1 MTNSAGLL
9 TTGQAADRLGTSA
22 NTFKKLVAAGL
33 FPALSR
39 RGNRTLVPVAD
50 IDALARRESV
60 DIAGPGLPELP
71 VLRVGSVHRAG
82 SDDPG
87 RREWLG
93 YGTDLSPEQKLS
105 ALSGWWRCDPERVKR
120 AGVMPVTVGPFVV
133 AVLTGITGSA
143 VDSDGRW
150 RFTAQLGGHVTD
162 LVTPVQ
168 AVDATA
174 PHAEVTRLLLGR
186 RLDSESGGPVAYVR
200 AAAGR

>member
-1 MTNSAGLL
+1 MTNSARFL
-9 TTGQAADRLGTSA
+9 TTSQAADALGTST

-33 FPALSR
+33 LPVLSR
-39 RGNRTLVPVAD
+39 RGNRTLVPAPD
-50 IDALARRESV
+50 IDALARRDSV
-60 DIAGPGLPELP
+60 DIAGLGLPELP

-82 SDDPG
+82 FDDPG

-93 YGTDLSPEQKLS
+93 YGTGLSPEQKLS
-105 ALSGWWRCDPERVKR
+105 ALSGWWRCDPERVRR

-162 LVTPVQ
+162 LITPVQ
-168 AVDATA
+168 VADPMA
-174 PHAEVTRLLLGR
+174 PHADTTRLLLGR
-186 RLDSESGGPVAYVR
+186 RLDSDSGGPVAYVR
-200 AAAGR
+200 AGDRR